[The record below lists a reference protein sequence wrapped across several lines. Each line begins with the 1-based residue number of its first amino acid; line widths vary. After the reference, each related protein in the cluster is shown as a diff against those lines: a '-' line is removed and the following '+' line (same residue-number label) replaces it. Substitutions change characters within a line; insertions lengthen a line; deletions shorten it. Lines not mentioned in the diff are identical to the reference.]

1 MNLLINESPLQV
13 LPSLAVKIGLNQ
25 ALVLQQM
32 HYWLRISKNIRDG
45 HKWVYK
51 TLEDWHKEFPFW
63 SKSTLERIIRK
74 LEEERLIV
82 VGNYNRMKM
91 DRTKWY
97 RVNYE
102 AINLTAHNFQYEDMQ
117 SLEMKESN
125 GANCELPSQQNAEN
139 DISNLTI
146 PITIDYTKNTTENPS
161 LDLPHAPVKTTAFRF
176 YEENGFGILNAYVA
190 EKLGFW
196 IDDCN
201 EELVVFAMKTAVEN
215 NVPKW
220 NYVESVLRDWQQ
232 KQLKTVADANTYKQ
246 SFKNKKQVQHNQKRT
261 EIIPEWFH
269 KRHEKFIPVEPP
281 PSFDFEAERLKILE
295 KLRGPSLQI

>member
-74 LEEERLIV
+74 LEEDRLIM

-102 AINLTAHNFQYEDMQ
+102 AVEIFQNEDLRYGKLTI
-117 SLEMKESN
+117 SN
-125 GANCELPSQQNAEN
+125 NETCEPPCQQNAEN
-139 DISNLTI
+139 GVSNLTT
-146 PITIDYTKNTTENPS
+146 PITRDYTKNTTENPS
-161 LDLPHAPVKTTAFRF
+161 IDLQHAPVKITAFQF
-176 YEENGFGILNAYVA
+176 YEENGFGLLNSYVA
-190 EKLGFW
+190 EKIGFW
-196 IDDCN
+196 INDCC
-201 EELVVFAMKTAVEN
+201 EELVIYAMKTAVEN
-215 NVPKW
+215 HVAKW

-232 KQLKTVADANTYKQ
+232 KHLKTVAEADAYKQ

-261 EIIPEWFH
+261 EVIPEWFH
-269 KRHEKFIPVEPP
+269 KRHEQFTPVEAPL
-281 PSFDFEAERLKILE
+281 SFDFEAERLKILE
-295 KLRGPSLQI
+295 KLRGPSSQTIKT

>member
-32 HYWLRISKNIRDG
+32 HYWLRISKNIRGG

-74 LEEERLIV
+74 LEEDQLIV

-97 RVNYE
+97 RVNYD
-102 AINLTAHNFQYEDMQ
+102 AVDMATRSFQNEDMQ
-117 SLEMKESN
+117 HGEMMVSIDVT
-125 GANCELPSQQNAEN
+125 CEPPSQQNAEN
-139 DISNLTI
+139 GISNLTT
-146 PITIDYTKNTTENPS
+146 PITKDYTKNTPKNPS
-161 LDLPHAPVKTTAFRF
+161 LDLQHAPMKTAFQF
-176 YEENGFGILNAYVA
+176 YEENGFGNLNSYVA
-190 EKLGFW
+190 EKIGFW

-201 EELVVFAMKTAVEN
+201 EELVIFAMKTAVEN

-232 KQLKTVADANTYKQ
+232 KQLTSVADAQAYKQ
-246 SFKNKKQVQHNQKRT
+246 SFKTKKQTPNTQRRT

-269 KRHEKFIPVEPP
+269 KRHETFTPVEAP

-295 KLRGPSLQI
+295 KLRGPIKT